1 MAKSVRYLFILSIG
15 LSTISQNAL
24 KTCFFG
30 VILIPLSKD
39 VVAFITI
46 MQCRKAVLKELGI
59 FFKAKEKV
67 YPEGLPED
75 TLLAFKAAD
84 GDENAFETLVR
95 KYERLVST
103 CVYSIAGNA
112 EDVLDISQDVFL
124 KVYKSIGTFKG
135 DSEFS
140 TWLYRIAKNTALDF
154 VRRRKQNALS
164 IDSSGDEGEGFD
176 LPDESVNTSPEKK
189 ALQNERKRMLYDAIN
204 KLSDEHREIIIL
216 RDLND
221 YSYDDIANALGIES
235 GTVKSRLFRAR
246 EALRKILL
254 KENYF

>member
-1 MAKSVRYLFILSIG
+1 M
-15 LSTISQNAL
+15 
-24 KTCFFG
+24 
-30 VILIPLSKD
+30 
-39 VVAFITI
+39 
-46 MQCRKAVLKELGI
+46 GI
-59 FFKAKEKV
+59 FFKNKEKT
-67 YPEGLPED
+67 YPEGISED
-75 TLLAFKAAD
+75 TLNALRAQD
-84 GDENAFETLVR
+84 GNDAAFEVLVR

-103 CVYSIAGNA
+103 CIYSIVGNP
-112 EDVLDISQDVFL
+112 EDTMDISQETFL

-154 VRRRKQNALS
+154 VRKRKQNTVS
-164 IDSSGDEGEGFD
+164 IDSSGEENEGFD
-176 LPDESVNTSPEKK
+176 IPDESISQSPEKM
-189 ALQNERKRMLYDAIN
+189 ALQNEKKEILRKAIE

-216 RDLND
+216 RDMND
-221 YSYDDIANALGIES
+221 YSYEAIASMLEIET

>member
-1 MAKSVRYLFILSIG
+1 MSKRVEKIRGRWYTNRANDGRLPSNPTKKG
-15 LSTISQNAL
+15 
-24 KTCFFG
+24 G
-30 VILIPLSKD
+30 VGK
-39 VVAFITI
+39 V
-46 MQCRKAVLKELGI
+46 GI
-59 FFKAKEKV
+59 FFKDKEKT

-84 GDENAFETLVR
+84 GSDSAFETLVR
-95 KYERLVST
+95 KYEKPVST
-103 CVYSIAGNA
+103 CVYSIVGNS
-112 EDVLDISQDVFL
+112 EDVLDVSQETFL
-124 KVYKSIGTFKG
+124 KVYKSISSFKG

-154 VRRRKQNALS
+154 VRRRKQTSVS
-164 IDSSGDEGEGFD
+164 IDSSGEENEGFD
-176 LPDESVNTSPEKK
+176 IPDESTYASPEKSV
-189 ALQNERKRMLYDAIN
+189 LQNERKRILYSALE

-221 YSYDDIANALGIES
+221 YSYEDIASKLEIEA

-246 EALRKILL
+246 EQLRKILL

>member
-1 MAKSVRYLFILSIG
+1 M
-15 LSTISQNAL
+15 
-24 KTCFFG
+24 
-30 VILIPLSKD
+30 
-39 VVAFITI
+39 
-46 MQCRKAVLKELGI
+46 GI
-59 FFKAKEKV
+59 FFKNNENT

-84 GDENAFETLVR
+84 GIDGAFEKLVR

-103 CVYSIAGNA
+103 CAYSIVGNRD
-112 EDVLDISQDVFL
+112 DVLDISQEVFL
-124 KVYKSIGTFKG
+124 KVYKSIETFKG

-154 VRRRKQNALS
+154 VRKRKTGILS
-164 IDSSGDEGEGFD
+164 IDSSGEENEGFD
-176 LPDESVNTSPEKK
+176 VPDEKISASPEKT
-189 ALQNERKRMLYDAIN
+189 ALQNEKNRLLYEAIQ

-221 YSYDDIANALGIES
+221 YSYEDIAQKLEIEP
-235 GTVKSRLFRAR
+235 GTVKSRLHRAR